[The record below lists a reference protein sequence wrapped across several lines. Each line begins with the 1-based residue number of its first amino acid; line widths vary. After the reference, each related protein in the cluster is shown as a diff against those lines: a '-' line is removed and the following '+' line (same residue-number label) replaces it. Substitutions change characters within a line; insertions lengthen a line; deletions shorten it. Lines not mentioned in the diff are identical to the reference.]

1 MLVLGGERH
10 ISLGDCLL
18 HWVSEELDLPFSN
31 KDREG
36 AKRRRGRGRA
46 GGGEEEEKEVEVEEE
61 EEEKDRE

>member
-36 AKRRRGRGRA
+36 AKRRGRGGGRGRRREGGR
-46 GGGEEEEKEVEVEEE
+46 GGGGGRGK
-61 EEEKDRE
+61 R